1 MYIQAT
7 KKLLSANKKNSTE
20 IIIALIDTGI
30 DIEHADLKNILWENI
45 NECINMQDS
54 DKNGY
59 IDDINGW
66 NFCDNTCNINQY
78 ISINNENSHGTACA
92 GIISANDNGNGII
105 GVTSVFDNI
114 KIMSLKVLNG
124 YDDNT
129 GSIDSVI
136 QAIEYAEQHGAKICN
151 LSFNTTSYSEELKY
165 SIMKSKMLFV
175 VSAGNGI
182 SYGKNIDKNISY
194 PCSFGLDN
202 VITVS
207 GISSSGKLVQNSN
220 YGSNSVDILAPGEDI
235 LSTVAGNNYAFL
247 SGTSFAA
254 PYVTGVAAIL
264 YSFYPE
270 KTSSQIKYMLLDAC
284 PSKND
289 LKNVVKQGKVLNLDY
304 VQKRYLY

>member
-1 MYIQAT
+1 
-7 KKLLSANKKNSTE
+7 
-20 IIIALIDTGI
+20 
-30 DIEHADLKNILWENI
+30 
-45 NECINMQDS
+45 
-54 DKNGY
+54 
-59 IDDINGW
+59 
-66 NFCDNTCNINQY
+66 
-78 ISINNENSHGTACA
+78 
-92 GIISANDNGNGII
+92 
-105 GVTSVFDNI
+105 
-114 KIMSLKVLNG
+114 
-124 YDDNT
+124 
-129 GSIDSVI
+129 
-136 QAIEYAEQHGAKICN
+136 
-151 LSFNTTSYSEELKY
+151 
-165 SIMKSKMLFV
+165 MKSKMLFV